1 MYSNSEGRTYC
12 DFYSERGEC
21 RAHVVGSGSEES
33 LGPKGWV
40 LFRDEKCADRHFC
53 PLHTKEGPAL
63 VLQRIL
69 KDWRRTAQ
77 HIAQQFLVA
86 QAEEH
91 GSISE
96 HAKDQAAETLRKA
109 EIEAHKTFQNLQI
122 HALTRRRNFWKKFR
136 AQTLA
141 QVTMEEILSQGSSP
155 EAQKKIKDV
164 EEALRDAERDLAEY
178 EASCP

>member
-1 MYSNSEGRTYC
+1 MYSGSEGQTYC
-12 DFYSERGEC
+12 DFYGDRGEC
-21 RAHVVGSGSEES
+21 RAHVAGASEES
-33 LGPKGWV
+33 LGPKGWI

-69 KDWRRTAQ
+69 KDWKSTAQ
-77 HIAQQFLVA
+77 RIAQDFLVA
-86 QAEEH
+86 QAAEH

-96 HAKDQAAETLRKA
+96 HAKGQAAETIRRA
-109 EIEAHKTFQNLQI
+109 EIEAHKTFRGLQI

-136 AQTLA
+136 AQILA
-141 QVTMEEILSQGSSP
+141 QVAMEEILSQGSNP

-164 EEALRDAERDLAEY
+164 EEALQAAERDLAEY